1 MARPSG
7 VVVISETVGKTTPDS
22 LRLPPPLIREISEF
36 SIAEA
41 TDFGVGLDGFG
52 AVGAFSGAC
61 GIAEGTF
68 LERALV
74 VFDHLLDALRIP
86 FGVAVAVDLVGP
98 A

>member
-7 VVVISETVGKTTPDS
+7 VVVISETVGKT
-22 LRLPPPLIREISEF
+22 PPAAFGCHSPLIREILEF

-52 AVGAFSGAC
+52 AVWAFAGVHRV
-61 GIAEGTF
+61 AESTL
-68 LERALV
+68 LESTLV
-74 VFDHLLDALRIP
+74 IFNDLLDALRIP

>member
-7 VVVISETVGKTTPDS
+7 VVVISETVGKT
-22 LRLPPPLIREISEF
+22 PPAAFGCHSPLIREILEF

-52 AVGAFSGAC
+52 AVGAFAGAG

-86 FGVAVAVDLVGP
+86 FGVPMAVDLVGP